1 MRRTVMIVVVAAL
14 CVVAAGATG
23 LATRGTATAEAA
35 GSCQLGTKAGQVKHV
50 IYLQFDNTHYNRDD
64 KNKSV
69 ASDLEQM
76 PNLLNFLKD
85 NGTLFTNDHTI
96 LISHT
101 AGGILSSL
109 SGLYPDRM
117 GQTVSNSYR
126 FWRADGTTSSSSS
139 FKYWTDTVDGS
150 DDSLPNMVGDG
161 GQTAPVP
168 WLTYTQAG
176 CNVGGVSAANL
187 ELENNNALF
196 FTSLSA
202 AAAAGATNI
211 KVADV
216 SNFTAGEQLTID
228 TGASTETATI
238 APGGVGTRG
247 ATGTGVTLTAPL
259 SMAHASGA
267 RVYGTDPAGD
277 MTRVFGVGSPE
288 WNEGRD
294 SQLAASG
301 TAARTVA
308 QTDFVGYAIHCAKD
322 AAPCAG
328 NPHASPDDETT
339 VPGSNDGYQALFGS
353 KYVNPAIG
361 STSTD
366 AGGRACIKATDGSN
380 ITDQFGQCGFPGFDG
395 ALAKNTLG
403 MVASMQEHGV
413 PVTFAY
419 ISDAHDNH
427 TLTRASGPGEADYK
441 QQLADYNTAFGAF
454 FQRLKNDGIDKSN
467 TLFVVTVDEGDH
479 FAGGVGTPQPDGS
492 LGYSHTACSELVTTC
507 PTNQIGEI
515 TANLRTLLPSTSIPF
530 TVHSDD
536 APTIYVDGQP
546 TRTNPSVRQLARDL
560 GALKGLD
567 TYTGNTEDLTQRL
580 ADPVE
585 ENALHMV
592 NADPKRTPT
601 LTMFGNADFFFVFG
615 SNSSTCGGTQPLC
628 VDPAFAW
635 NHGDYQDEIAN
646 TWVGYVGPG
655 VQSNGIDSTTW
666 TDHVDVRPTI
676 NAVLGLGDDYTD
688 DGRVVTQ
695 ALTNKALP
703 NELHEHS
710 NTTEQLGAMYKAINA
725 PFGKFALDTLV
736 ASTTALK
743 KPDTAAGNL
752 AYDQIEAKIANLT
765 AQRNT
770 VAGAIRAALNDA
782 ARGNAK
788 IDEGNARAW
797 INQGQALLDAAAQLA
812 ATP

>member
-35 GSCQLGTKAGQVKHV
+35 GSCQLGTKSGQVKHV
-50 IYLQFDNTHYNRDD
+50 IYLQFDNTHYRRDRD
-64 KNKSV
+64 NV

-76 PNLLNFLKD
+76 PHLLSFLKD
-85 NGTLFTNDHTI
+85 NGTLLTNDHTI

-109 SGLYPDRM
+109 TGLYPDRM

-150 DDSLPNMVGDG
+150 DDQLPNMVGDG
-161 GQTAPVP
+161 GQTAPAP
-168 WLTYTQAG
+168 WLTYTHAG
-176 CNVGGVSAANL
+176 CNVGGVSAANI

-211 KVADV
+211 KVGDV
-216 SNFTAGEQLTID
+216 SNFTVGEQITID
-228 TGASTETATI
+228 SPTETATI
-238 APGGVGTRG
+238 ASVGTRG
-247 ATGTGVTLTAPL
+247 ATGTGLTLTAPL
-259 SMAHASGA
+259 ANAHPSGA
-267 RVYGTDPAGD
+267 RVYGIDPAGD
-277 MTRVFGVGSPE
+277 MTKVFGVGSPE

-294 SQLAASG
+294 SQLAAAG
-301 TAARTVA
+301 TAARLVA
-308 QTDFVGYAIHCAKD
+308 QTDFVGYAIHCAQG

-328 NPHASPDDETT
+328 NSHASPDDATII
-339 VPGSNDGYQALFGS
+339 PGSNDGYQALFGS
-353 KYVNPAIG
+353 KYVNPVIG

-441 QQLADYNTAFGAF
+441 QQLADYDAAFSAF

-515 TANLRTLLPSTSIPF
+515 TANLRTLLPAGEPVF
-530 TVHSDD
+530 NVHSDD

-546 TRTNPSVRQLARDL
+546 TRNDPSVRKLARDL
-560 GALKGLD
+560 GALTGVD
-567 TYTGNTEDLTQRL
+567 TYKGGQSVPLTQRL

-585 ENALHMV
+585 ENTLHMV

-601 LTMFGNADFFFVFG
+601 LTMFGDADFFFIAG
-615 SNSSTCGGTQPLC
+615 SNSAACGGTQPLC

-646 TWVGYVGPG
+646 TWLGIVGPG
-655 VQSNGIDSTTW
+655 VANNGIDSATW
-666 TDHVDVRPTI
+666 TDHVDVRPTM
-676 NAVLGLGDDYTD
+676 NAVLGLGDDYLD
-688 DGRVVTQ
+688 DGRVITQ
-695 ALTNKALP
+695 VLTNKALP
-703 NELHEHS
+703 NELHEHQ
-710 NTTEQLGAMYKAINA
+710 NTSEQLGAVYKAINA

-743 KPDTAAGNL
+743 QPDTPAGNL

-765 AQRNT
+765 AERN
-770 VAGAIRAALNDA
+770 VIAGAIRAALNDA
-782 ARGNAK
+782 ASGNAK
-788 IDEGNARAW
+788 IDEGNAKAW